1 MSPQQLTEPVFSK
14 KKINKAN
21 NCGEKPIKLH
31 TELKE
36 QTTKIIEILRPTKI
50 IVNFSKSGKIVKTIL
65 KRPSYGVIAGTN
77 PKNHSG
83 LMAQTIK
90 CTGNQKNSKHTKKA
104 LKHGNN
110 V

>member
-21 NCGEKPIKLH
+21 NCGEKPIKPYRAKG
-31 TELKE
+31 TNNQDYRDSQAYKNYREL
-36 QTTKIIEILRPTKI
+36 
-50 IVNFSKSGKIVKTIL
+50 FKSGKIVKTIL